1 LVESDDRRCGA
12 WQYLCARDV
21 LNGIPWGRCELRTGM
36 ASFQLLVD
44 LMMSQDPYC
53 SCRRAF
59 WIVANGSSQR
69 GQRAS
74 ERLEKAYPYFILVHT
89 PVHASWLNQVWGFVG
104 LTQRKVLTPASSRSL
119 VELAERIL
127 AFEAA
132 CHSTPNLCAGA
143 SPAPTLS
150 VAFRNWPHDPGRIT
164 AVDP

>member
-1 LVESDDRRCGA
+1 
-12 WQYLCARDV
+12 
-21 LNGIPWGRCELRTGM
+21 M

-164 AVDP
+164 AVDHLGGLRRRSGLGEPDQPRSRYALTPPSTSSTAPWT